1 MIFRCTTHLPGA
13 TILSLALLRVF
24 YGSQFCF
31 PFCFC
36 VICLFLLVLLF
47 SIFFSNVS
55 QTLFSFF
62 FYQHNLKIFKMQFF
76 LNVFVSLR
84 FYRTFWRFYDSL
96 SLSLDLAQN
105 HEGVH
110 IHAAVHG
117 HAPEVDHLL
126 VEKVDVRDQKHV
138 HVRDLG
144 IKSVLGNIRVVP
156 VIVVD
161 QINANAKAL
170 TRLTLLQTGRI

>member
-1 MIFRCTTHLPGA
+1 
-13 TILSLALLRVF
+13 
-24 YGSQFCF
+24 
-31 PFCFC
+31 
-36 VICLFLLVLLF
+36 
-47 SIFFSNVS
+47 
-55 QTLFSFF
+55 
-62 FYQHNLKIFKMQFF
+62 MQFS

-84 FYRTFWRFYDSL
+84 FYHTFWRFYD

-117 HAPEVDHLL
+117 HAPEVDHL

-170 TRLTLLQTGRI
+170 TCLTLLQTGRI

>member
-1 MIFRCTTHLPGA
+1 MTP
-13 TILSLALLRVF
+13 
-24 YGSQFCF
+24 
-31 PFCFC
+31 
-36 VICLFLLVLLF
+36 
-47 SIFFSNVS
+47 
-55 QTLFSFF
+55 
-62 FYQHNLKIFKMQFF
+62 
-76 LNVFVSLR
+76 
-84 FYRTFWRFYDSL
+84 SL

-117 HAPEVDHLL
+117 HAPEVDHL

>member
-1 MIFRCTTHLPGA
+1 
-13 TILSLALLRVF
+13 
-24 YGSQFCF
+24 
-31 PFCFC
+31 
-36 VICLFLLVLLF
+36 
-47 SIFFSNVS
+47 
-55 QTLFSFF
+55 
-62 FYQHNLKIFKMQFF
+62 MQFS

-96 SLSLDLAQN
+96 SLSLDLSQN

-117 HAPEVDHLL
+117 HAPEVDHL

>member
-1 MIFRCTTHLPGA
+1 
-13 TILSLALLRVF
+13 
-24 YGSQFCF
+24 
-31 PFCFC
+31 
-36 VICLFLLVLLF
+36 
-47 SIFFSNVS
+47 
-55 QTLFSFF
+55 
-62 FYQHNLKIFKMQFF
+62 MQFS

-117 HAPEVDHLL
+117 HAPEVDHL

>member
-1 MIFRCTTHLPGA
+1 
-13 TILSLALLRVF
+13 
-24 YGSQFCF
+24 
-31 PFCFC
+31 
-36 VICLFLLVLLF
+36 
-47 SIFFSNVS
+47 
-55 QTLFSFF
+55 
-62 FYQHNLKIFKMQFF
+62 MQFS

-117 HAPEVDHLL
+117 HAPEVDHL

-161 QINANAKAL
+161 QINANAKAQ

>member
-1 MIFRCTTHLPGA
+1 
-13 TILSLALLRVF
+13 
-24 YGSQFCF
+24 
-31 PFCFC
+31 
-36 VICLFLLVLLF
+36 
-47 SIFFSNVS
+47 
-55 QTLFSFF
+55 
-62 FYQHNLKIFKMQFF
+62 MQFS